1 MINEAIIQIAFLSV
15 WLFYL
20 YEDLSKLLILKDL
33 PASQKFLDDCNSL

>member
-33 PASQKFLDDCNSL
+33 PVS